1 MGRTSVRVRV
11 DRPFVVGLIVCLV
24 RCSIFNVR
32 CSMFDVRCSIG
43 LVFEEARDTAKVE
56 EVMTS

>member
-1 MGRTSVRVRV
+1 MQ
-11 DRPFVVGLIVCLV
+11 L
-24 RCSIFNVR
+24 
-32 CSMFDVRCSIG
+32 MFDVIDIQSSVR